1 MTIVHT
7 TEVEREREREREE
20 GRERSGIINI
30 TTTSFI
36 SNSPSHRPHLLQ
48 VILYRC
54 TSEDQPVINGDLY
67 QCTIQEGLWVL
78 QSVSLVNY

>member
-36 SNSPSHRPHLLQ
+36 SNSPSHRPH
-48 VILYRC
+48 
-54 TSEDQPVINGDLY
+54 S
-67 QCTIQEGLWVL
+67 
-78 QSVSLVNY
+78 